1 MSSKNYSG
9 QTQEEAYEALCSV
22 EEEIKRTAEFN
33 PDPLPGKFL
42 VEPLSVLTN
51 KPSSSWT
58 KNDVMPVV
66 KLLSG
71 RIVVDGVGENLEGA
85 QLYAGI
91 SEKLAEYLCEHPD
104 IHAIMDL
111 VYVVADLS
119 TIKAAI
125 PVHQYPPSGN
135 PATPVVPL
143 MGTTHTW
150 VFQGQ
155 EGLKRAQ
162 HFIGWLQDRIPGIR
176 SMVFVSPNPAVYY

>member
-9 QTQEEAYEALCSV
+9 QAQEAYEALCSV

-33 PDPLPGKFL
+33 PEPLPGKFL
-42 VEPLSVLTN
+42 VEPLSVLIN

-58 KNDVMPVV
+58 MNDVMPVV
-66 KLLSG
+66 KFLSG

-85 QLYAGI
+85 QL
-91 SEKLAEYLCEHPD
+91 LRWH
-104 IHAIMDL
+104 H
-111 VYVVADLS
+111 
-119 TIKAAI
+119 TINATI

-155 EGLKRAQ
+155 EGLK
-162 HFIGWLQDRIPGIR
+162 HGIR
-176 SMVFVSPNPAVYY
+176 QSKSGGILLTITKNSSNFINAALRNSGPEEMRRTNSK